1 MSFDLSGI
9 DPSRGLGALPVHSAP
24 APAAAPSG
32 AFADALAT
40 STRRDR
46 VDAIP
51 ASPPAELRH
60 EILVAQRAV
69 EEMRARGRELHFE
82 MAKGRVRIEMR
93 DLEGNVLKEIPG
105 RQALEIASGRI
116 RD

>member
-1 MSFDLSGI
+1 MRFDLSGI
-9 DPSRGLGALPVHSAP
+9 DPSRGSHAAPARP

-32 AFADALAT
+32 GFADALAS
-40 STRRDR
+40 STRGDR

-51 ASPPAELRH
+51 ASPPPELRH

-69 EEMRARGRELHFE
+69 AEMRARGRELHFE
-82 MAKGRVRIEMR
+82 MTEGRLRIEMR
-93 DLEGNVLKEIPG
+93 DLDGNVLKEIPG

-116 RD
+116 TD